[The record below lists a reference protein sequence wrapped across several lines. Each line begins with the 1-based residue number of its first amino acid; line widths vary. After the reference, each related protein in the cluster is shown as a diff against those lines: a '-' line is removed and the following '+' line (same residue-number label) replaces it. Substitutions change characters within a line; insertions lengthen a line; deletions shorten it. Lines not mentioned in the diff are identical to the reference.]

1 MTERKAVYYGQVEL
15 IPGIV
20 CDGYVLDD
28 DTAVMS
34 ERGTADLLGMAH
46 SSLQGMA
53 VTGVPKS
60 LKPFIDKDLSM
71 AVTLVKVTAKSS
83 PYKDRKI
90 VVYDSNF
97 IDAILRAYVMAV
109 GHNALQKNQMHIG
122 RRCVLLFSSLAKTAL
137 DAAIKEAC
145 GLSPNIQQT
154 AQKNYIDA
162 VKLIKDFGF
171 TCSVGDD
178 IAIKKDITQ
187 FLSVPE
193 STLNSFLRK
202 HKSDIQPIRLDSATI
217 RSFGGKASRMNGYHL
232 DDVTKIALGNEV
244 TERRSWTLSLVLNSK
259 NKSLGKL
266 AILLNQKLQPK
277 SNGKQCWLKF
287 LKVLI
292 CISTIRLG
300 HTRLISLWQ
309 S

>member
-1 MTERKAVYYGQVEL
+1 MTERKAVYYGKVEL

-34 ERGTADLLGMAH
+34 ERGTADLLGMANTA
-46 SSLQGMA
+46 LQNMA
-53 VTGVPKS
+53 TTGVQKS
-60 LKPFIDKDLSM
+60 LIPFIDKGFSM
-71 AVTLVKVTAKSS
+71 TTTLIKVTAKNSH
-83 PYKDRKI
+83 YKGRKI
-90 VVYDSNF
+90 VVYDSNN

-122 RRCVLLFSSLAKTAL
+122 RRCVLLFCSLAKTAL
-137 DAAIKEAC
+137 EASIKEAC

-162 VKLIKDFGF
+162 VKLIKEFGF
-171 TCSVGDD
+171 TCSVEND

-187 FLSVPE
+187 FLEVPE

-202 HKSDIQPIRLDSATI
+202 HKSDIQPIQLNVATI

-232 DDVTKIALGNEV
+232 DDVTNEV
-244 TERRSWTLSLVLNSK
+244 TERSGDQNC
-259 NKSLGKL
+259 LGDGL
-266 AILLNQKLQPK
+266 CHWYRTQKESIW
-277 SNGKQCWLKF
+277 SN
-287 LKVLI
+287 
-292 CISTIRLG
+292 R
-300 HTRLISLWQ
+300 
-309 S
+309 